1 MRKKSTHYQ
10 SYEKPQPLHL
20 PTYTCFKTNIRWL
33 LQSLIT
39 ALLFI
44 TGKSV
49 KVNELFISEDDQV
62 LQEDQVFLITLI
74 GQNNFKTLR
83 AIRLYNNSTHSKIQF
98 TSMKNFLNHKPL
110 HHIPFKLPIF
120 AVSVLFSLLL
130 SLFENS
136 FQFPG

>member
-74 GQNNFKTLR
+74 GQNNFKINSQSDSTL
-83 AIRLYNNSTHSKIQF
+83 
-98 TSMKNFLNHKPL
+98 
-110 HHIPFKLPIF
+110 
-120 AVSVLFSLLL
+120 
-130 SLFENS
+130 
-136 FQFPG
+136 